1 MRPFKSLISLDDAK
15 KIIDENVKPVRR
27 KEKIKI
33 ENCLG
38 RVLAVDVK
46 AGFDVPGFDRAA
58 MDGYAVIANDTFGA
72 GQFTPKILK
81 LIGII
86 HAGETTNKV

>member
-46 AGFDVPGFDRAA
+46 AGFDVPGFDRS
-58 MDGYAVIANDTFGA
+58 
-72 GQFTPKILK
+72 
-81 LIGII
+81 
-86 HAGETTNKV
+86 